1 MLHSGAANAL
11 CGRLGLPE
19 QISPSKAIGLAPGVS
34 NGLTGPSKGILG
46 LYLPML
52 PDGVV
57 PPPSTLNPIPWSE
70 APGYCWIPY
79 DYLTNP
85 HLASDF
91 WAISAVSIK

>member
-1 MLHSGAANAL
+1 MHSSGSANAL

-19 QISPSKAIGLAPGVS
+19 QISPSIGLAPGVS

-46 LYLPML
+46 LYLL
-52 PDGVV
+52 LFTDGVV
-57 PPPSTLNPIPWSE
+57 PPPSTPNPIPWSE
-70 APGYCWIPY
+70 ASGYCWIPY

-91 WAISAVSIK
+91 WAIRALATK